1 MSAANDDAVSAV
13 NNDSVNN
20 DGEKIP
26 APEKAARSTLRYLD
40 DRMGSAGFLKRSMD
54 KVFPDHWSFML
65 GEIALYSFVIL
76 LLTGV
81 YLTFF
86 FHASQREVIYN
97 GSYQPLRGIPMTDA
111 YASTL
116 HLSFDVR
123 GGLLMR
129 QIHHWAALIFTTSIV
144 VHMFRVYFTGAFR
157 KPRSINWH
165 IGVGLMVLAILEG
178 FAGYSLPDD
187 LLSGTGLRIAYSVA
201 ESIPVIG
208 TYVVFFLFG
217 GAYPGQDI
225 ISRLFIIHV
234 LLVPGILLALI
245 TAHMM
250 ILWHQ
255 KHTDFPGPGKTE
267 EVVVGTKFYPGFVL
281 KTNGFFF
288 MVFGVSAALGAFAQ
302 INPVWLYG
310 PYNAG
315 QVSAGSQPDWY
326 ILFLEGSLRMMPN
339 WETHIFNHTISWNIL
354 IPGVIIPGIMFT
366 LMALYPAIES
376 WATKDKAYHNL
387 LDRPRDVP
395 VRTALGVMSLTFYM
409 ILVIAGANDI
419 FANTF
424 HWSLQATTWV
434 LRFMLIL
441 LPPIAFKLTK
451 RICLGLQRH
460 DEALLHHGIETGTI
474 RRMPVG
480 EYIEVEEP
488 LPPAKA
494 EILAAQ
500 IGYDLHAHHD
510 GHDVAIGNGHVEPA
524 TTNGHAEVTAG
535 TSTSAPQSSTP
546 AVRKPVGALER
557 TRQKLEGF
565 FAYPR
570 EPAPEPPAEEQT
582 PAAH

>member
-1 MSAANDDAVSAV
+1 MSAPEAEKMPA
-13 NNDSVNN
+13 
-20 DGEKIP
+20 GE
-26 APEKAARSTLRYLD
+26 RVTRNTLRGVD
-40 DRMGSAGFLKRSMD
+40 DRLGSANFLKRSMD

-76 LLTGV
+76 LLTGT
-81 YLTFF
+81 YLTLF

-97 GSYQPLRGIPMTDA
+97 GSYQALRGVPMTDA

-116 HLSFDVR
+116 HISFDVR

-129 QIHHWAALIFTTSIV
+129 QIHHWAALLFTTSIV

-157 KPRSINWH
+157 KPRTVNWY
-165 IGVGLMVLAILEG
+165 IGTGLLILAILEG

-201 ESIPVIG
+201 ESIPVVG
-208 TYVVFFLFG
+208 TYVVYFLFG

-245 TAHMM
+245 AAHMM

-267 EVVVGTKFYPGFVL
+267 DVVVGTKFYPTFFL
-281 KTNGFFF
+281 KTNGFLF
-288 MVFGVSAALGAFAQ
+288 MVFGMCAALGAFAQ

-339 WETHIFNHTISWNIL
+339 WETHIFHHTISWNIL
-354 IPGVIIPGIMFT
+354 IPGVILPGIMFN
-366 LMALYPAIES
+366 LIALYPAIEA
-376 WATKDKAYHNL
+376 WATKDHGYHNL

-409 ILVIAGANDI
+409 VLVIAGANDI
-419 FANTF
+419 LASTF

-434 LRFMLIL
+434 LRFMLIA

-451 RICLGLQRH
+451 RFCLGLQRH
-460 DEALLHHGIETGTI
+460 DEALLHHGIETGII
-474 RRMPVG
+474 RRLPDG
-480 EYIEVEEP
+480 EYIEVEEAV
-488 LPPAKA
+488 PAQRA
-494 EILAAQ
+494 EVLAGQ
-500 IGYDLHAHHD
+500 IGYDLHAHHTPA
-510 GHDVAIGNGHVEPA
+510 VAASGGNGHGA
-524 TTNGHAEVTAG
+524 TGHGADGASSNGHPAAVTGSSNGAGGSDAPDPTAYPEVK
-535 TSTSAPQSSTP
+535 
-546 AVRKPVGALER
+546 RPVGVMER
-557 TRQKLEGF
+557 ARLKLEKF
-565 FAYPR
+565 YEAPR
-570 EPAPEPPAEEQT
+570 ESGPEVHNEDGSPAS
-582 PAAH
+582 

>member
-1 MSAANDDAVSAV
+1 MSSNREVEKPSSAETATRGALKAV
-13 NNDSVNN
+13 
-20 DGEKIP
+20 
-26 APEKAARSTLRYLD
+26 D
-40 DRMGSAGFLKRSMD
+40 DRMGSANFLKRSMD

-81 YLTFF
+81 YLTLF
-86 FHASQREVIYN
+86 FHASQRPVVYN
-97 GSYQPLRGIPMTDA
+97 GSYQPLRGVSMTDA

-116 HLSFDVR
+116 HISFDVR

-144 VHMFRVYFTGAFR
+144 VHMFRVFFTGAFR
-157 KPRSINWH
+157 KPRSVNWQ
-165 IGVGLMVLAILEG
+165 IGGVLLILAILEG

-201 ESIPVIG
+201 ESIPVVG
-208 TYVVFFLFG
+208 TYVVYFLFG
-217 GAYPGQDI
+217 GDYPGQDI

-245 TAHMM
+245 GAHMM

-267 EVVVGTKFYPGFVL
+267 QNVIGTKFYPTFFL

-288 MVFGVSAALGAFAQ
+288 MVFGVITALSAFAT

-310 PYNAG
+310 PYNPG

-326 ILFLEGSLRMMPN
+326 ILFLEGSLRMIPN
-339 WETHIFNHTISWNIL
+339 WETTIFHHTISWNIL
-354 IPGVIIPGIMFT
+354 VPGVILPGLMFN
-366 LMALYPAIES
+366 LIFAYPALEA
-376 WATKDKAYHNL
+376 WVTKDKGYHNL

-419 FANTF
+419 LASTF

-434 LRFMLIL
+434 LRVLLIA

-451 RICLGLQRH
+451 RFCLGLQHH
-460 DEALLHHGIETGTI
+460 DEALLHHGVETGII
-474 RRMPVG
+474 RRQPDG
-480 EYIEVEEP
+480 EYIEIEAD
-488 LPPAKA
+488 LPPERA
-494 EILAAQ
+494 EVLAGQ
-500 IGYDLHAHHD
+500 IGYDLHAH
-510 GHDVAIGNGHVEPA
+510 GAPALTAGPNGHGA
-524 TTNGHAEVTAG
+524 NGSSNGHSTAASNGGLKKPIGLGEATRRRLESFWTEERQPVPDQPTAEAH
-535 TSTSAPQSSTP
+535 AAELP
-546 AVRKPVGALER
+546 AVESNTGD
-557 TRQKLEGF
+557 
-565 FAYPR
+565 
-570 EPAPEPPAEEQT
+570 
-582 PAAH
+582 

>member
-1 MSAANDDAVSAV
+1 MT
-13 NNDSVNN
+13 
-20 DGEKIP
+20 
-26 APEKAARSTLRYLD
+26 APEDKVSPAEQATRKTLRYVD
-40 DRMGSAGFLKRSMD
+40 DQMGSANFLKRSMD

-76 LLTGV
+76 LLTGT
-81 YLTFF
+81 YLTLF
-86 FHASQREVIYN
+86 FHASQQDVIYN
-97 GSYQPLRGIPMTDA
+97 GSYGPLRGVPMTDA

-116 HLSFDVR
+116 HISFDVR

-129 QIHHWAALIFTTSIV
+129 QIHHWAALLFTTSIV

-157 KPRSINWH
+157 KPRTINWY
-165 IGVGLMVLAILEG
+165 IGTILLILAILEG

-201 ESIPVIG
+201 ESVPIVG

-217 GAYPGQDI
+217 GNYPGTVI

-234 LLVPGILLALI
+234 LLVPGIMLALI
-245 TAHMM
+245 AAHMM

-267 EVVVGTKFYPGFVL
+267 DVVVGTKFYPTFFL

-288 MVFGVSAALGAFAQ
+288 MVFGMVAALSAFAQ

-310 PYNAG
+310 PYNPG

-354 IPGVIIPGIMFT
+354 IPGVILPGIMFN
-366 LMALYPAIES
+366 LIALYPAIEA
-376 WATKDKAYHNL
+376 WATGDHGYHNL

-419 FANTF
+419 LAVTF
-424 HWSLQATTWV
+424 HWSLQGTTWV
-434 LRFMLIL
+434 LRFLLIA

-451 RICLGLQRH
+451 RFCLGLQHH
-460 DEALLHHGIETGTI
+460 DEALLHHGIETGII
-474 RRMPVG
+474 RRLPNG

-488 LPPAKA
+488 VPAAKA
-494 EILAAQ
+494 AVLADQ
-500 IGYDLHAHHD
+500 IGYDLHADHHAP
-510 GHDVAIGNGHVEPA
+510 AIATSGSNGHAAANGAGDA
-524 TTNGHAEVTAG
+524 TTNPQIKRPASMMERTRRKLEAFYAEPRETVPDAHSDDG
-535 TSTSAPQSSTP
+535 STP
-546 AVRKPVGALER
+546 AS
-557 TRQKLEGF
+557 T
-565 FAYPR
+565 
-570 EPAPEPPAEEQT
+570 
-582 PAAH
+582 H

>member
-1 MSAANDDAVSAV
+1 
-13 NNDSVNN
+13 
-20 DGEKIP
+20 
-26 APEKAARSTLRYLD
+26 
-40 DRMGSAGFLKRSMD
+40 
-54 KVFPDHWSFML
+54 
-65 GEIALYSFVIL
+65 
-76 LLTGV
+76 
-81 YLTFF
+81 
-86 FHASQREVIYN
+86 
-97 GSYQPLRGIPMTDA
+97 MTDA

-245 TAHMM
+245 AAHMM

-288 MVFGVSAALGAFAQ
+288 MVFGVCAALGAFAQ

-366 LMALYPAIES
+366 LMALYPAIEA

-409 ILVIAGANDI
+409 VLVIAGANDI

-441 LPPIAFKLTK
+441 LPPLAFKLTK
-451 RICLGLQRH
+451 RICVGLQRH
-460 DEALLHHGIETGTI
+460 DESLLHHGIETGTI
-474 RRMPVG
+474 RRMPNG
-480 EYIEVEEP
+480 EYIEVEEA

-510 GHDVAIGNGHVEPA
+510 GHDGAAIGNGHVEPA
-524 TTNGHAEVTAG
+524 TPNGHAAVTSG
-535 TSTSAPQSSTP
+535 TGTP
-546 AVRKPVGALER
+546 AAQPSRPVVRKPVSVLER

-565 FAYPR
+565 FEYPR
-570 EPAPEPPAEEQT
+570 EQAPEPPAEEQT